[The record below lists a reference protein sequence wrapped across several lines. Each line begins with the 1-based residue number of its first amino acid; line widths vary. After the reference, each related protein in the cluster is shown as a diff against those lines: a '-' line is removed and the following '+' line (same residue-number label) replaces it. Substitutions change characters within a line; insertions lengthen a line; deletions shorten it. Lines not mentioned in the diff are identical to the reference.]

1 MIGLS
6 LCASKEKSE
15 TSGTKKRTQALL
27 RQGRISRDGGCILR
41 GKRYCNGLPGVPGVV
56 VLQADHLIT
65 RQNNAIFAD
74 IQVVVCLC
82 KHYHSWNLPAVHI
95 RKARYDQLV
104 KTLLSPDRV
113 VLSSYGTETVKYFL
127 SSSTNFLPK
136 DVSWFGTEPKGPN

>member
-1 MIGLS
+1 VIGLS

-82 KHYHSWNLPAVHI
+82 KHCPFLEFAGRSHTQSAL
-95 RKARYDQLV
+95 R
-104 KTLLSPDRV
+104 PDRQNTTR
-113 VLSSYGTETVKYFL
+113 SSKLTYRQIA
-127 SSSTNFLPK
+127 
-136 DVSWFGTEPKGPN
+136 

>member
-1 MIGLS
+1 M
-6 LCASKEKSE
+6 
-15 TSGTKKRTQALL
+15 
-27 RQGRISRDGGCILR
+27 R

-56 VLQADHLIT
+56 LQADYLIT

-82 KHYHSWNLPAVHI
+82 KHCHSWNLLAVHI

-127 SSSTNFLPK
+127 SSSTNCKAATDLRDGAADRAAAYLK
-136 DVSWFGTEPKGPN
+136 LEILHCGHEEFGIVAA